1 MVNRVPSSAQQRT
14 ARNPSRARK
23 SMSMLA
29 IGLGLFGAPRLAA
42 QEVMRGPAATDSA
55 PMPDALRIGE
65 RTDRMTVPV
74 SIGPH
79 GPFPFIVDTGAE
91 RSIVSRELAG
101 YLKLQQG
108 GPARLFDFTGPA
120 DVGTVKVPAL
130 SAGGLGTPA
139 MEAPQLLMANL
150 GAPGVLGIDA
160 LQGQKVVL
168 DFDRRR
174 MWLKPARRHASGDMI
189 LPAQSRT
196 GQLIV
201 SRAWYGTEPIAV
213 VIDTGSWLSV
223 GNSAMLALLKRPPK
237 SYGRVVMTSVTGR
250 SFSADFVA
258 LSGIRIGSVRFDNFG
273 MVFADVPPF
282 ERFGLS
288 DRPALILGMS
298 SLKLFGRVE
307 LDFVNR
313 EVAFTMPRTKIDFHQ
328 VCRNVADACNTFGS

>member
-1 MVNRVPSSAQQRT
+1 MRGLISLSALGIGVLAAPGLSAQQT
-14 ARNPSRARK
+14 TPAS
-23 SMSMLA
+23 
-29 IGLGLFGAPRLAA
+29 
-42 QEVMRGPAATDSA
+42 VPAAPA
-55 PMPDALRIGE
+55 PAPDVLRLGE

-101 YLKLQQG
+101 YLKLAPG

-120 DVGTVKVPAL
+120 DVDTVKVPSL
-130 SAGGLGTPA
+130 SAGSLGTPA

-168 DFDRRR
+168 DFDRRQ
-174 MWLKPARRHASGDMI
+174 MALKPARRHASGDMVI
-189 LPAQSRT
+189 PAQSRT

-201 SRAWYGTEPIAV
+201 TQAWYGDQPIAV

-223 GNSAMLALLKRPPK
+223 GNSAMLRLLKRPPK
-237 SYGRVVMTSVTGR
+237 SYGRVEMTSVTGR
-250 SFSADFVA
+250 SFSADFVL
-258 LSGIRIGSVRFDNFG
+258 LSGVKIGSVRFDNFG
-273 MVFADVPPF
+273 MAFADVPPF
-282 ERFGLS
+282 DRFGLGN
-288 DRPALILGMS
+288 RPSLILGMS
-298 SLKLFGRVE
+298 SLRLFGRVE

-313 EVAFTMPRTKIDFHQ
+313 EVAFTLPRARIDFHQ
-328 VCRNVADACNTFGS
+328 VCRNAADACNTFG

>member
-1 MVNRVPSSAQQRT
+1 MRGFIPLLALGIGALAAPPLPAQQ
-14 ARNPSRARK
+14 ASPA
-23 SMSMLA
+23 
-29 IGLGLFGAPRLAA
+29 
-42 QEVMRGPAATDSA
+42 PAATAA
-55 PMPDALRIGE
+55 PTADMLRIGE

-74 SIGPH
+74 SIGPN

-101 YLKLQQG
+101 YLKLQPG

-120 DVGTVKVPAL
+120 DVGTVKVPSL
-130 SAGGLGTPA
+130 SAGTIGTDA
-139 MEAPQLLMANL
+139 MEAPQLLMANI

-160 LQGQKVVL
+160 LQGQRVVL
-168 DFDRRR
+168 DFDRRQ
-174 MWLKPARRHASGDMI
+174 MTLKPARRHPSGDMV

-201 SRAWYGTEPIAV
+201 TQAWYGDQPIAV

-223 GNSAMLALLKRPPK
+223 GNSAMLRLLKRPPK

-258 LSGIRIGSVRFDNFG
+258 ISNIRIGTVRFDDFG
-273 MVFADVPPF
+273 MVFADVPP
-282 ERFGLS
+282 
-288 DRPALILGMS
+288 
-298 SLKLFGRVE
+298 FGRVE

-313 EVAFTMPRTKIDFHQ
+313 EVAFTLPRARIDFHE
-328 VCRNVADACNTFGS
+328 VCRNAASACNTFGARM

>member
-1 MVNRVPSSAQQRT
+1 M
-14 ARNPSRARK
+14 
-23 SMSMLA
+23 
-29 IGLGLFGAPRLAA
+29 
-42 QEVMRGPAATDSA
+42 
-55 PMPDALRIGE
+55 LRIGE

-101 YLKLQQG
+101 YLKLAPG
-108 GPARLFDFTGPA
+108 APARLFDFTGPA
-120 DVGTVKVPAL
+120 DVTTVKVPSL
-130 SAGGLGTPA
+130 SVGALGTPSI
-139 MEAPQLLMANL
+139 EAPQLLMANI

-168 DFDRRR
+168 DFNRRR
-174 MWLKPARRHASGDMI
+174 MMLKPARRHASGDMV
-189 LPAQSRT
+189 LPALSRT

-201 SRAWYGTEPIAV
+201 TRAWYGDTPIAV

-223 GNSAMLALLKRPPK
+223 GNSAMLRLLERPPK

-250 SFSADFVA
+250 SFSADFVSIA
-258 LSGIRIGSVRFDNFG
+258 KVRIGSVRFDNFG

-282 ERFGLS
+282 ERFGLG

-298 SLKLFGRVE
+298 SLKLFRRVE
-307 LDFVNR
+307 LDFLNR
-313 EVAFTMPRTKIDFHQ
+313 EVAFTLPRAPIDFHQ
-328 VCRNVADACNTFGS
+328 VCRGAAAVCNNFGMK

>member
-1 MVNRVPSSAQQRT
+1 MRGFIPL
-14 ARNPSRARK
+14 
-23 SMSMLA
+23 LA
-29 IGLGLFGAPRLAA
+29 LAVGVFAAPRL
-42 QEVMRGPAATDSA
+42 PARQIAPAPASA
-55 PMPDALRIGE
+55 PTATPAPDLLRIGE

-101 YLKLQQG
+101 YLKLAPG
-108 GPARLFDFTGPA
+108 APARLFDFTGPA
-120 DVGTVKVPAL
+120 DVTTVKVPSL
-130 SAGGLGTPA
+130 SAGALGTPSI
-139 MEAPQLLMANL
+139 EAPQLLMANI

-168 DFDRRR
+168 DFNRRR
-174 MWLKPARRHASGDMI
+174 MMLKPARRHASGDMV
-189 LPAQSRT
+189 LPALSRT

-201 SRAWYGTEPIAV
+201 TRAWYGDTPIAV

-223 GNSAMLALLKRPPK
+223 GNSAMRRLLERPPK

-250 SFSADFVA
+250 SFSADFVSIA
-258 LSGIRIGSVRFDNFG
+258 KVRIGSVRFDNFG

-282 ERFGLS
+282 ERFGLG

-313 EVAFTMPRTKIDFHQ
+313 EVAFTLPQTRIDFHQ
-328 VCRNVADACNTFGS
+328 VCRNAADACNNFGMR